1 MRRLAG
7 VVAGAVLS
15 AGAAFADE
23 ASVVMPTALAARVE
37 TSGGRVAV
45 AIEDAPGGALVTLSQ
60 SVTALRAAS
69 RLPAGASDVCDDP
82 GALDVP
88 AGFAPPAELAGARTP
103 PGAFAKLERVVAF
116 VTRNVRLDE
125 NDPGPQDGAAVL
137 ARGVG
142 RCSGR
147 ANLAIGLLRAARVP
161 ARAVHGILLGD
172 DGPRWHRWGE
182 AWLPGSGW
190 VPFDPGAS
198 VGIVSVRYL
207 RLRGAGDGSPLAGVR
222 LERIDERGYR
232 GVPVRNGVRV
242 LPLRGVRVRCVAP
255 AGHAAFT
262 AALVGP
268 DGTAWVRHGRGE
280 IVFDGM
286 IPGRYRIVWGGDG
299 GRNVLNLVLGTS
311 AEVLVD
317 LGARREAGT

>member
-23 ASVVMPTALAARVE
+23 AVLVMPTALAARVD
-37 TSGGRVAV
+37 TSGAGVAV
-45 AIEDAPGGALVTLSQ
+45 AIEEAPGGARVTLSQ

-69 RLPAGASDVCDDP
+69 RERVGPKGTCDDP
-82 GALDVP
+82 RALDVP
-88 AGFAPPAELAGARTP
+88 AGFAPPAELAGAQP
-103 PGAFAKLERVVAF
+103 AGAFAALERVVAF
-116 VTRNVRLDE
+116 VTRRVRLDE
-125 NDPGPQDGAAVL
+125 NDPGPQDGGSVL

-161 ARAVHGILLGD
+161 ARAVHGIVLGD
-172 DGPRWHRWGE
+172 EGPRWHRWGE

-198 VGIVSVRYL
+198 VGTVSVRYL
-207 RLRGAGDGSPLAGVR
+207 PLRGAGDGSPLAGVHVER
-222 LERIDERGYR
+222 LDERAFL
-232 GVPVRNGVRV
+232 GVPVRTGVRV
-242 LPLRGVRVRCVAP
+242 LPLRGVTVRCVAP